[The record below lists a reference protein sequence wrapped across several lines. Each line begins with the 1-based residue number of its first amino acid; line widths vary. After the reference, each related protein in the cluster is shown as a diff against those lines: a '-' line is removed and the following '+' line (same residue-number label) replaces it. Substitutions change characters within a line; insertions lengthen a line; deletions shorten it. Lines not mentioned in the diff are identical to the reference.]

1 MTAKTSNGENEQRQ
15 EQKQR
20 RRQPQIPSGD
30 DNQRDNGNGNQRDND
45 NGNQRG
51 SDNGNG
57 EIQGSLHCA
66 GNGEA
71 VPRFGR
77 DDVLYGVAMAAVE
90 MTFLLSGVFPACEQ
104 CFG

>member
-30 DNQRDNGNGNQRDND
+30 DNQRDNGNQRD
-45 NGNQRG
+45 
-51 SDNGNG
+51 SDNGNGDG

-66 GNGEA
+66 GNGKA

-90 MTFLLSGVFPACEQ
+90 MTFLLSGAFPACGR
-104 CFG
+104 CCG